1 MLAVTI
7 VGESTIATVPA
18 PARLPTIILKML
30 MPQLPCRISKQ
41 CSLFSKRFIFDFA
54 VVFSIIAVVWGMSVV
69 SIMIFFVFRTWAV
82 LFKIIAVIV

>member
-1 MLAVTI
+1 MLAVAV
-7 VGESTIATVPA
+7 VGEATIATVTA

-41 CSLFSKRFIFDFA
+41 YYLFSKRFIFDFA